1 MPTVD
6 RASPLP
12 LWAQI
17 ADELR
22 RRVAEGEFEQRF
34 PTEEELSHAYGVS
47 RQTVREAVRHLQ
59 TDGLL
64 VRQRGRGTHLAR
76 PVLEQ
81 PLHALYS
88 LASTVRAQGLP
99 ERSQVRARGRR
110 RAPAGVRAA
119 LRLPA
124 GDDVLY
130 LERLRFAG
138 ADPIALDRSWL
149 PWSLGANLMAADLD
163 TGGLYEA
170 LAQYCGVRITG
181 GQERIQPVVLDAASR
196 RLLDVGAHTAAFAIE
211 RLARTGDDP
220 VEWRHSLIRGDR
232 YCLVAGWPS
241 GSGTPNAPR
250 EPARAAWG

>member
-1 MPTVD
+1 MPTID

-17 ADELR
+17 AGELR
-22 RRVAEGEFEQRF
+22 RRVAEGEFEARF
-34 PTEEELSHAYGVS
+34 PTEEELSQAYGVS

-64 VRQRGRGTHLAR
+64 VRQRGRGTQLAR

-99 ERSQVRARGRR
+99 ERSEVRSRGRQ
-110 RAPAGVRAA
+110 RASAEVRAA
-119 LRLPA
+119 LRLPV
-124 GDDVLY
+124 GKSVLY

-138 ADPIALDRSWL
+138 DDPIALDRSWI
-149 PWSLGANLMAADLD
+149 PWSLGANLMGADLD

-170 LAQYCGVRITG
+170 LAQHCGVRITG
-181 GQERIQPVVLDAASR
+181 GQERIQPVVPDATSR
-196 RLLDVGAHTAAFAIE
+196 RLLGVGARTAAFAVE
-211 RLARTGDDP
+211 RLARTGEIP

-232 YCLVAGWPS
+232 YCLVAGWPA
-241 GSGTPNAPR
+241 GSATPNAAS
-250 EPARAAWG
+250 EPAQAAWG